1 MPVDTDKRQIRGNLQ
16 IGVVGQGDDP
26 IHFVLP
32 YHVQTPLFRLPVVVG
47 DRDNGPVI
55 PAGQLSDHGIGQVSK
70 EGVAESRP
78 DESDRIGPVGL
89 EAAGIT
95 VDTIAQFV
103 GSGQHFSR
111 YSSRTGR
118 LLYTLE
124 TVPRATPASAAT
136 SEPPH
141 IVRTVQKRGLQG
153 VEQANQR
160 LAWLRSRFAR
170 PVFVWR
176 RSWL

>member
-70 EGVAESRP
+70 EGISESRP
-78 DESDRIGPVGL
+78 DESDRIGSVNL

-95 VDTIAQFV
+95 VDTVAQFV
-103 GSGQHFSR
+103 GSGQHFFLVFIPDRKIIVHFGDGAKGHSGF
-111 YSSRTGR
+111 SG
-118 LLYTLE
+118 
-124 TVPRATPASAAT
+124 
-136 SEPPH
+136 H
-141 IVRTVQKRGLQG
+141 I
-153 VEQANQR
+153 
-160 LAWLRSRFAR
+160 
-170 PVFVWR
+170 
-176 RSWL
+176 